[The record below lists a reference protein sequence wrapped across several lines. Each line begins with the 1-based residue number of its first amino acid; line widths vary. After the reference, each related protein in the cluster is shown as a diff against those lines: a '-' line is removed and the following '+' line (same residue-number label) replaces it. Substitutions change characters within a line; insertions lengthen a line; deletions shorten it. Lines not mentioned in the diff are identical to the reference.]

1 MLLNE
6 SPPVLDILGKYYG
19 VLYVKQDNFIY
30 ILSSFIHSIINLKF
44 SWQSSTSD
52 ICIFSSVT
60 AKVKCA
66 FLEFFILHDMS
77 GTICIKWFYKIVFF
91 LNKCR
96 KYLIFFNRKEQDV
109 FYIFIFF
116 NFNNTQQSMKQGQK
130 GRFSIYK
137 EKTKLSILY
146 QCSFY

>member
-52 ICIFSSVT
+52 ICLFSSVT

-91 LNKCR
+91 KINVENISYSFIEKNKMYFTFLFFLILTILNR
-96 KYLIFFNRKEQDV
+96 IWNRVKKAD
-109 FYIFIFF
+109 FLYI
-116 NFNNTQQSMKQGQK
+116 
-130 GRFSIYK
+130 
-137 EKTKLSILY
+137 
-146 QCSFY
+146 